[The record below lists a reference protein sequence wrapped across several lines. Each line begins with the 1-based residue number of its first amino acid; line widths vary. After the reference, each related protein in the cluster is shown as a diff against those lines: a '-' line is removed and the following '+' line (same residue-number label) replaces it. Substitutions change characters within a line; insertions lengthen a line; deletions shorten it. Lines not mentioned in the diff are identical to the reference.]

1 MAEVIVNISEPI
13 PKPMPRLPPSGF
25 IKRLYCFSIR
35 TAAIAHIHRIIQ
47 AIRICVMP
55 NYTLACGEEDIGRD
69 EPADFGVIVPA
80 LEVVE
85 TCLLVRQSSDCRYR
99 HIHGNGRDYSF
110 RVWTQVSPRLT
121 AVCPNCQTLTA
132 TQSLLR

>member
-35 TAAIAHIHRIIQ
+35 TAAIAHIHRVIQ

-55 NYTLACGEEDIGRD
+55 ENTLTGGEEDIGGNK
-69 EPADFGVIVPA
+69 PADFGVIVPA

-85 TCLLVRQSSDCRYR
+85 TCLLVIDISTVAEGIILFECGSE
-99 HIHGNGRDYSF
+99 
-110 RVWTQVSPRLT
+110 
-121 AVCPNCQTLTA
+121 
-132 TQSLLR
+132 